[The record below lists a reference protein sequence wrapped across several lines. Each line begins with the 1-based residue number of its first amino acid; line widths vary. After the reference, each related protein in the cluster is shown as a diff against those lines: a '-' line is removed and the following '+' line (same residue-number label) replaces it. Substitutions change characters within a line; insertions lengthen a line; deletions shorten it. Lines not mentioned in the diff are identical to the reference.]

1 MNNTPMNDNGAV
13 IQSVGEQISVSSQ
26 LSPDQLRK
34 LPDQGFK
41 SVANLRDYQEES
53 ATADDHQLVESLGLA
68 YVNLPIKPAELDEAL
83 IEQVLEQVHELP
95 KPLLIYCGS
104 SLRATFIALLYIATH
119 HDLTL
124 EAAKAKGRSLGF
136 DFDSKPPFKHWLE
149 KLIPASADQ
158 SH

>member
-1 MNNTPMNDNGAV
+1 MDNNQVNDEGT
-13 IQSVGEQISVSSQ
+13 IQPVGEQISVSSQ
-26 LSPDQLRK
+26 LSPAQLRK
-34 LPDQGFK
+34 LPERGFK
-41 SVANLRDYQEES
+41 AVVNLRNYQEES
-53 ATADDHQLVESLGLA
+53 ATEDDHRLVESLGLA
-68 YVNLPIKPAELDEAL
+68 YVNLPIKPAELDEQR
-83 IEQVLEQVHELP
+83 IEQVLGQVHELP

-149 KLIPASADQ
+149 KRIPASAAE
-158 SH
+158 